1 MIKNLNLKKPKTDIL
16 KFMTTGEYCLKI
28 AKNTQKL
35 INLILMELKICNK

>member
-1 MIKNLNLKKPKTDIL
+1 MIKNLKKKKSKIDIL
-16 KFMTTGEYCLKI
+16 KFMTLGEYCLKI